1 MHDCCP
7 GCGLHFDREPGY
19 FLGAMYVS
27 YGLGVAFI
35 VTAGAILWILTR
47 WRVEKVAIWAILLFL
62 PFTPML
68 TFFSRVLWIYIDQ
81 AIDPETRD

>member
-1 MHDCCP
+1 
-7 GCGLHFDREPGY
+7 
-19 FLGAMYVS
+19 MYVS